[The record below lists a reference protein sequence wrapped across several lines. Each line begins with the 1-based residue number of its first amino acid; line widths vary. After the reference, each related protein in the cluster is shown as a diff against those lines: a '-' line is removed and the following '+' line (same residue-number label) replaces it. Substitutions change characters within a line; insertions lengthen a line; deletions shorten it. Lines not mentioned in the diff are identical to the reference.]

1 MKHLIQLMTKAVIP
15 LTKFTLIAQGIF
27 SKKMP
32 FFLSLF
38 LITIQALF
46 LMGLL
51 WAAKHSI
58 V

>member
-1 MKHLIQLMTKAVIP
+1 MQLMITAIIP
-15 LTKFTLIAQGIF
+15 LTKFSLIVQGIF

-32 FFLSLF
+32 FFSLSLS
-38 LITIQALF
+38 LTTIQALF

-58 V
+58 A